1 MNQVKTL
8 KAGTALFL
16 LVFSFFNVYI
26 YMLQKGLLTS
36 RFDYCILFADV
47 VILTILLCFLV
58 NMINKAARRQ
68 KYPLSKQ
75 NKRRQTVNT
84 QFLSGSCKWQP
95 GFRFFLHIIPDCL
108 TMTFS
113 VRFLRRWEATVR
125 TIP

>member
-58 NMINKAARRQ
+58 NMINKAADGR
-68 KYPLSKQ
+68 KAPANGSLVSGFSCILS
-75 NKRRQTVNT
+75 RTV
-84 QFLSGSCKWQP
+84 
-95 GFRFFLHIIPDCL
+95 
-108 TMTFS
+108 
-113 VRFLRRWEATVR
+113 
-125 TIP
+125 